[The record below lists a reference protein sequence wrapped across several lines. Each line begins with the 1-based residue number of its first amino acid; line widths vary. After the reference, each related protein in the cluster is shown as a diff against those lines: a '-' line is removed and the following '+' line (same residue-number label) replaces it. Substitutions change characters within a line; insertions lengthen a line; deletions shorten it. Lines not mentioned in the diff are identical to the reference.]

1 MKDLANNYTL
11 DFCKHLVAHMEQ
23 DVRPM
28 GKAKGPRGEELE
40 FKVIALVPDGLS
52 QSATIA
58 TIVNAA
64 KMMAEK
70 LNSFA
75 GPLEFVILQR
85 GSISSPGDIINIV
98 RMNSMCIQHKISYRN
113 GTGKTNSGRALH
125 EFAVKC
131 RGRKVD

>member
-1 MKDLANNYTL
+1 MKSLANNYTL
-11 DFCKHLVAHMEQ
+11 NFCQHLVAHMEQ

-40 FKVIALVPDGLS
+40 FKVIVLVPDGLS
-52 QSATIA
+52 PSEVIA
-58 TIVNAA
+58 KVVAAA

-85 GSISSPGDIINIV
+85 GSISSPGDIVNIV

-113 GTGKTNSGRALH
+113 GSGETNNGRALH
-125 EFAVKC
+125 EFAVKY
-131 RGRKVD
+131 RGRKVP